1 MTRRRG
7 RDMREGMR
15 GTANGRATTAL
26 ALALMAGLAAAPA
39 EAEPRGPV
47 RAAADIAPVH
57 SLVAMVMRDAGA
69 PTLIVPP
76 GASPHG
82 YALRPS
88 QARALQE
95 AEIVFRIGPG
105 LTPWLEEALEDLA
118 GDAVSIT
125 LAEVPGI
132 SHLPIRDDA
141 MFEAKAAPHVHG
153 KDHAEEQGEDHGEG
167 KDDHAGHGDHEDH
180 DDHDDH
186 EDHDGHGDHADHADA
201 PDHDGHDAHGDRD
214 DHAGHDHAPGAD
226 DPHMWLNP
234 DNAVL
239 WLDVIEAALSEADP
253 DRADLYA
260 ANADAARAR
269 IAAATRAAEAGLAP
283 VHGRPYAVFHDAYAH
298 FEARFDMPALGALAL
313 SDGAKP
319 GARHLAALRDKLVEA
334 GARCVF
340 FEPQFPPRMVSA
352 ITEGTG
358 IRHADLDPLGAELA
372 PGPALYPT
380 LIEAMAEAMAGCL
393 KD

>member
-1 MTRRRG
+1 MTRRGG

-26 ALALMAGLAAAPA
+26 ALLAGLAAAPA

-57 SLVAMVMRDAGA
+57 SLVAMVMRDAGSPA
-69 PTLIVPP
+69 LIVPP

-118 GDAVSIT
+118 GGAVSIT

-153 KDHAEEQGEDHGEG
+153 KEHGEEHG
-167 KDDHAGHGDHEDH
+167 EAKDDHAGHGDHEDH
-180 DDHDDH
+180 EGHDDHDGQA
-186 EDHDGHGDHADHADA
+186 DHDGR
-201 PDHDGHDAHGDRD
+201 DGHGDRD
-214 DHAGHDHAPGAD
+214 DHAGHDHAPGDD

-269 IAAATRAAEAGLAP
+269 IAAATQAAEAGLAH

-340 FEPQFPPRMVSA
+340 SEPQFPPRLVSA

-372 PGPALYPT
+372 PGPALYPA
-380 LIEAMAEAMAGCL
+380 LIEAMADAMAGCL